1 MISNSKQII
10 VPSCD
15 LKNKPNKN
23 AFLETQLLHGEKVE
37 IIKVKNQ
44 WAYCKNLEDS
54 YEGWIEKVNIGDNT
68 HLTHKVSKPIVHVYS
83 KPNVKSQIIC
93 MLFLNSKIHIISET
107 TNWCISIIN
116 KKKTY
121 IYKKH
126 IKKIKQ
132 KEPDWVNIALMFKN
146 TPYLWGGK
154 TANGI
159 DCSGL
164 VQTSLNYSGIKFP
177 RNTKNQINFEMY
189 KCKSLNKIERGALI
203 FWDGHVAIG
212 LNEKDILHSNAH
224 HLSTIVEDFE
234 VACKR
239 ILKNYGPVL
248 AIKKFLK

>member
-1 MISNSKQII
+1 
-10 VPSCD
+10 
-15 LKNKPNKN
+15 
-23 AFLETQLLHGEKVE
+23 
-37 IIKVKNQ
+37 
-44 WAYCKNLEDS
+44 
-54 YEGWIEKVNIGDNT
+54 
-68 HLTHKVSKPIVHVYS
+68 
-83 KPNVKSQIIC
+83 

-107 TNWCISIIN
+107 TNWCTIIN
-116 KKKTY
+116 KKKHIY
-121 IYKKH
+121 IKNILKKLN
-126 IKKIKQ
+126 K

-164 VQTSLNYSGIKFP
+164 VQTSLNYSGLKFP
-177 RNTKNQINFEMY
+177 RNTKNQINFEMH
-189 KCKSLNKIERGALI
+189 KFKSLNKIERGALI

-212 LNEKDILHSNAH
+212 LNQEILHSNAH

-248 AIKKFLK
+248 AIKRFIK